1 MRSAA
6 SCVPTSAVLPPAAA
20 APVSG
25 CRTPIL
31 YGLAWPNASRHGAGT
46 SIVAP
51 SAPAAV
57 ADRPRNLRRVVLPLH
72 HMSLVQGSL
81 CQRSAMAIPPDVPGT
96 GTREREQRVRL
107 STPNRRG
114 GASGSG
120 ARDRA
125 ARRRNGDLAADAG
138 GGQGAPDRVAL
149 GRGDRRER
157 RPHVGGGDAPEQHER
172 LLHPVGHVAERRRV
186 ETADE
191 RAQPGGDTRRVVA
204 GSLPPRP
211 HRPGPQNGGGRS

>member
-6 SCVPTSAVLPPAAA
+6 SWVPTSAVLPPAAA

-96 GTREREQRVRL
+96 GTREREQSVRL

-120 ARDRA
+120 ARNEARA
-125 ARRRNGDLAADAG
+125 PVNGDSATDG
-138 GGQGAPDRVAL
+138 GSHEGAPDRVAL
-149 GRGDRRER
+149 VGGHRRER
-157 RPHVGGGDAPEQHER
+157 RAG
-172 LLHPVGHVAERRRV
+172 RRR
-186 ETADE
+186 
-191 RAQPGGDTRRVVA
+191 PGGTRAGPSPPPSAWRV
-204 GSLPPRP
+204 
-211 HRPGPQNGGGRS
+211 